1 MNSLGRRFAW
11 GTGGKRKLCIVPCW
25 SCNIYKIRGEVKW
38 VGKVLKLS
46 YMGVQTTKRAG
57 PFFSES

>member
-1 MNSLGRRFAW
+1 MPG
-11 GTGGKRKLCIVPCW
+11 GTGGNRKLCIVPCW

-46 YMGVQTTKRAG
+46 YMGVQTTKRAW
-57 PFFSES
+57 PFFSET

>member
-25 SCNIYKIRGEVKW
+25 SCNIYKIWRSKVGGE
-38 VGKVLKLS
+38 GFKVIICGGANHKE
-46 YMGVQTTKRAG
+46 GVAI
-57 PFFSES
+57 FF